1 MGDRNY
7 IKLSSIRRRKN
18 MKTWTEL
25 EDINGRTFYVDLTK
39 LEAVCAHGE
48 NQSVVVL
55 NGGVKIYTRHR
66 PAEIM
71 QMMTRML
78 GA

>member
-1 MGDRNY
+1 MR
-7 IKLSSIRRRKN
+7 
-18 MKTWTEL
+18 TWTEL

-39 LEAVCAHGE
+39 IEAVLAHGE
-48 NQSVVVL
+48 NQSVVIL
-55 NGGVKIYTRHR
+55 NSGVKIYNRHC

-71 QMMTRML
+71 QMILRML

>member
-1 MGDRNY
+1 M
-7 IKLSSIRRRKN
+7 KN
-18 MKTWTEL
+18 WTEL

-39 LEAVCAHGE
+39 IEAVCAYGE
-48 NQSVVVL
+48 NLSVVVL
-55 NGGVKIYTRHR
+55 NSGVKIYNRHR
-66 PAEIM
+66 PAEII